1 MILEMASLVE
11 EATALALSKLAGMGA
26 RALAPGLISL
36 PRPEGQWLVRILG
49 RRGPHRRGGRGDLG
63 LHWVLEPGPEEMV
76 ALVDLSRS
84 LVWLLPREE
93 FHRRAQPWP
102 GGHLHLDWIVLP
114 LGRGSKSL
122 PREEEWEPYLVGGG
136 GST

>member
-1 MILEMASLVE
+1 MASLLE
-11 EATALALSKLAGMGA
+11 EATALALTNLAGMGA

-36 PRPEGQWLVRILG
+36 PGPGGQRLVRVLG
-49 RRGPHRRGGRGDLG
+49 RWGPHRRGGRGDLG

-93 FHRRAQPWP
+93 FQRRAQPWP
-102 GGHLHLDWIVLP
+102 GGRLHLDWIVLP
-114 LGRGSKSL
+114 LGRGKRGL
-122 PREEEWEPYLVGGG
+122 PREEEWELYLVRGGA
-136 GST
+136 SA